1 MIVLNWLNTWQFNLV
16 LHLFFAVTYNQFF
29 KVSIKDNIRDGA
41 STVLLQ
47 IICALS
53 FLFLIPFFPFKFSLD
68 YRVYLMLLGA
78 LIFYAINDRVQTT
91 ARGGL
96 PVSEF
101 MIFLQFSK
109 VFLIIAGVFVFHDPI
124 IISKMIGAT
133 LIMLG
138 TFALLFKKGQ
148 FIFNKY
154 VFWALAG
161 TLAMSIGMS
170 IDIGLISQFNMPMYL
185 LVSFLIPAILIM
197 IFDRVSFLDLVRE
210 IKQAKKRHYFLTGIS
225 WCGASFF
232 MYRAFVL
239 GSVSLIAPLSA
250 LNVLINVVVA
260 YFFLNERDDIVK
272 KIFVSLLILLGVYA
286 TVF

>member
-1 MIVLNWLNTWQFNLV
+1 MIILNWLNTWQLNLI
-16 LHLFFAVTYNQFF
+16 LHLIFAVIYNQFY
-29 KVSIKDNIRDGA
+29 KLSIKDNVRDGA

-53 FLFLIPFFPFKFSLD
+53 FLFLIPFFPLKFSLD
-68 YRVYLMLLGA
+68 YRVYLMLFGA
-78 LIFYAINDRVQTT
+78 LIFYAINDRAQTT
-91 ARGGL
+91 ARSGL

-109 VFLIIAGVFVFHDPI
+109 VFLIIAGIFIFHDSV
-124 IISKMIGAT
+124 IISKMIGAA
-133 LIMLG
+133 LIMAG
-138 TFALLFKKGQ
+138 TFVLLFKKGQ
-148 FIFNKY
+148 FVFNKY

-161 TLAMSIGMS
+161 TLAMSIGMT
-170 IDIGLISQFNMPMYL
+170 IDIGLINQFNMPLYL
-185 LVSFLIPAILIM
+185 LFSFLVPAILIM
-197 IFDRVSFLDLVRE
+197 IFEKISYTDIINE
-210 IKQAKKRHYFLTGIS
+210 IKRGKKRHYFLTGIS

-250 LNVLINVVVA
+250 LNVLLNVIVA

-272 KIFVSLLILLGVYA
+272 KISVSILILLGVYA